1 MPHQQIDVAG
11 LDGGESFR
19 VRGASRS
26 RSVLLVGAML
36 ALVVCGLLMYVN
48 IGSANAQPV
57 DLLQQTC
64 PGCLAKISKK
74 IQALSVDQQHMAEH
88 FETEL
93 DHLQKSVSLLNA
105 EITHVNP
112 RSGLVRVIK
121 SAPVQLSNGASEASN
136 AVNTQATHDPEFD
149 ESGFKKGA
157 DRARN
162 MRDKKYGAFPNRWV
176 DKDTVEAFADHIY
189 GPNPTTLD
197 RKGVER
203 EGYFTMAKI
212 HSGMFYYINLEGVS
226 NHHIKLIMQ
235 GTDGYNREYEGY
247 GSIYTGPIY
256 DGDHGV
262 RDYFEVQD
270 LVSGDVEFFRFSHPW
285 TPPAMK

>member
-1 MPHQQIDVAG
+1 
-11 LDGGESFR
+11 
-19 VRGASRS
+19 
-26 RSVLLVGAML
+26 ML
-36 ALVVCGLLMYVN
+36 ALVVCGLVMFVN
-48 IGSANAQPV
+48 NGSARAQPL

-74 IQALSVDQQHMAEH
+74 INALSADQRHMALQ
-88 FETEL
+88 FESEL
-93 DHLQKSVSLLNA
+93 TQLQQSVSKLKA

-121 SAPVQLSNGASEASN
+121 SDVLKSASPAGASEAAI
-136 AVNTQATHDPEFD
+136 AVSTQSTHDPEFD

-157 DRARN
+157 NRARN

>member
-1 MPHQQIDVAG
+1 MAQQF
-11 LDGGESFR
+11 ES
-19 VRGASRS
+19 
-26 RSVLLVGAML
+26 
-36 ALVVCGLLMYVN
+36 
-48 IGSANAQPV
+48 
-57 DLLQQTC
+57 
-64 PGCLAKISKK
+64 
-74 IQALSVDQQHMAEH
+74 
-88 FETEL
+88 EL
-93 DHLQKSVSLLNA
+93 DHLQQSVSKLKA
-105 EITHVNP
+105 EVTHVNP
-112 RSGLVRVIK
+112 RSGMLKLKIA
-121 SAPVQLSNGASEASN
+121 SAPSPSGASDASN
-136 AVNTQATHDPEFD
+136 AVNTKLDHDPEFD

-157 DRARN
+157 NRARN

-176 DKDTVEAFADHIY
+176 DKDTVEAFTDHIY

-212 HSGMFYYINLEGVS
+212 HSGMFYYINLDGVS

>member
-1 MPHQQIDVAG
+1 MPHQQIDVVG
-11 LDGGESFR
+11 LDGSESFR
-19 VRGASRS
+19 VRGTSRS
-26 RSVLLVGAML
+26 RSAILAGGLL
-36 ALVVCGLLMYVN
+36 ALAVCGLLMYVN
-48 IGSANAQPV
+48 IGSSQPV
-57 DLLQQTC
+57 DMLQQTC
-64 PGCLAKISKK
+64 PGCLAKIAQK
-74 IQALSVDQQHMAEH
+74 INALSADQKHMAQQ
-88 FETEL
+88 FESEL
-93 DHLQKSVSLLNA
+93 DHLQQSVSKLKA
-105 EITHVNP
+105 EVTHVNP
-112 RSGLVRVIK
+112 RSGMLKLKIA
-121 SAPVQLSNGASEASN
+121 SAPSPSGASDASN
-136 AVNTQATHDPEFD
+136 AVNTKLDHDPEFD

-157 DRARN
+157 NRARN

-176 DKDTVEAFADHIY
+176 DKDTVEAFTDHIY

-212 HSGMFYYINLEGVS
+212 HSGMFYYINLDGVS

>member
-1 MPHQQIDVAG
+1 MAQQ
-11 LDGGESFR
+11 
-19 VRGASRS
+19 
-26 RSVLLVGAML
+26 
-36 ALVVCGLLMYVN
+36 
-48 IGSANAQPV
+48 
-57 DLLQQTC
+57 
-64 PGCLAKISKK
+64 
-74 IQALSVDQQHMAEH
+74 
-88 FETEL
+88 FEVEL
-93 DHLQKSVSLLNA
+93 DHLQHSVSMLKS
-105 EITHVNP
+105 EIARVNP

-121 SAPVQLSNGASEASN
+121 SASLTPTAAPLPSPVRSSVI
-136 AVNTQATHDPEFD
+136 VNTPVDHDSEYD

-157 DRARN
+157 NRAKN

-176 DKDTVEAFADHIY
+176 DKDTVEAFTDHIY
-189 GPNPTTLD
+189 GPDPTTLD

-203 EGYFTMAKI
+203 EGYFTIAKI

-256 DGDHGV
+256 AGDHGV

-270 LVSGDVEFFRFSHPW
+270 LVNGDVEFFRFSHPW

>member
-1 MPHQQIDVAG
+1 MARSAVSLSHRPASVMPHQQIDVAG
-11 LDGGESFR
+11 LDGSESFR

-26 RSVLLVGAML
+26 RSLLLVGSML
-36 ALVVCGLLMYVN
+36 ALAVCGVLMYVGM
-48 IGSANAQPV
+48 GSSQPV
-57 DLLQQTC
+57 DLLQRSC
-64 PGCLAKISKK
+64 PNCLAKISAK
-74 IQALSVDQQHMAEH
+74 INALSSDQKHMAQQ
-88 FETEL
+88 FESEL
-93 DHLQKSVSLLNA
+93 NRLQRSVALLKSEVA
-105 EITHVNP
+105 HVNP
-112 RSGLVRVIK
+112 RSGLVVIK
-121 SAPVQLSNGASEASN
+121 KALSAAAPAN
-136 AVNTQATHDPEFD
+136 HDSEFD

-157 DRARN
+157 NRARN
-162 MRDKKYGAFPNRWV
+162 MRDKKYGAFANRAI

-212 HSGMFYYINLEGVS
+212 HSGNFYYINLEGVS

-235 GTDGYNREYEGY
+235 GTDGYNREFEGY
-247 GSIYTGPIY
+247 GSIYTGPLY

-285 TPPAMK
+285 TPPVMK

>member
-11 LDGGESFR
+11 LDGSESFR
-19 VRGASRS
+19 VRGVSRS
-26 RSVLLVGAML
+26 RSVFMVGGVL
-36 ALVVCGLLMYVN
+36 ALAVCGLLMYVN
-48 IGSANAQPV
+48 IGSAQPV
-57 DLLQQTC
+57 DLLQKSC
-64 PGCLAKISKK
+64 PGCLATISKRLNS
-74 IQALSVDQQHMAEH
+74 LSTDQQHMAQQ
-88 FETEL
+88 FESEL
-93 DHLQKSVSLLNA
+93 HQLQVSVANLKA
-105 EITHVNP
+105 EVSHVNP
-112 RSGLVRVIK
+112 RSGLVRVV
-121 SAPVQLSNGASEASN
+121 APASGASEAAN
-136 AVNTQATHDPEFD
+136 AVSTLVNHDPEFD

-157 DRARN
+157 NRARN

-203 EGYFTMAKI
+203 EGSFTMAKI
-212 HSGMFYYINLEGVS
+212 HSGMFYYINLDGIS

-262 RDYFEVQD
+262 RDYFEIQD
-270 LVSGDVEFFRFSHPW
+270 LVTGDVEFFRFSHPW
-285 TPPAMK
+285 TPPVMK